1 MRHSLGRQRHQ
12 AARKLIEKGESPAR
26 VKRGRQSAKREI
38 AGDTV
43 KAIAESWYAQKEED
57 RSERGHRAALSQ
69 IGSVEIRPGA
79 TY

>member
-1 MRHSLGRQRHQ
+1 MPLAGDDGARERHQ

-26 VKRGRQSAKREI
+26 VKRVRQSAKREI

-57 RSERGHRAALSQ
+57 RSERWNDNARRWLDQELGKS
-69 IGSVEIRPGA
+69 
-79 TY
+79 